1 MTLSRLS
8 ELTADPA
15 ASFVLIAR
23 DGADTV
29 ELLTGEVVDVELLAD
44 IPLSIDG
51 IPREIFTMVPYRQV
65 RERGFV
71 AQDDGCLL
79 YTSPSPRD

>member
-23 DGADTV
+23 DGADT
-29 ELLTGEVVDVELLAD
+29 
-44 IPLSIDG
+44 
-51 IPREIFTMVPYRQV
+51 
-65 RERGFV
+65 
-71 AQDDGCLL
+71 CLL
-79 YTSPSPRD
+79 YTSDAADE